1 LSCGCGW
8 IFSNKVRED
17 VERFISSGEVTER
30 VRAERKSPAEGS
42 QFVTWLEEFISTCS
56 DYDKA
61 YYKKGCVGAIKLHD
75 GYCLI
80 DKPSIDNKFCFH
92 DEGPQYEFYKELMA
106 DKENRLAAYFKSENL
121 ACFDNKI
128 ERITKGDR
136 YNNDK
141 RVWWYASGTGHKVCL
156 QFYSDHWDDD
166 KKTLCTDE
174 EKALILKGLKFGRE
188 MFEKRLDAYLK
199 RYGTSKLHTWTYWAD
214 A

>member
-1 LSCGCGW
+1 M
-8 IFSNKVRED
+8 REE
-17 VERFISSGEVTER
+17 VEKFISSGEVTGK
-30 VRAERKSPAEGS
+30 VIAERKKTTSEGS

-75 GYCLI
+75 GYYLI
-80 DKPSIDNKFCFH
+80 DKPSIDNQFCFH

-121 ACFDNKI
+121 AGFDNKI

-141 RVWWYASGTGHKVCL
+141 RVWWYASGTEHKVCL